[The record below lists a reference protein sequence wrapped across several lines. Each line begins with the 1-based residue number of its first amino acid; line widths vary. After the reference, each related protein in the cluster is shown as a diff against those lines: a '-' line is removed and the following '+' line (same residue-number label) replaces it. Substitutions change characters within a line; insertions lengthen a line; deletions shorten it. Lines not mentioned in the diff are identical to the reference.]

1 MLDSTNSREFVLTL
15 LSRKNKSYLLSNW
28 KPFGIEWNNKFVE
41 PLSAGVVPL
50 RVPERVY
57 RPKQKERIGKEKER
71 EKAQL
76 NVGGSVGGTQFDC
89 FFIAIIL
96 APSSTARAMAISPP
110 IRAIIRVLDRF
121 LYRGLY
127 HCPCCVAR
135 RVGSRRVLGGCAQN
149 APSPRHSTRKENR
162 SLPLHNCILRN
173 VTVIGDLL
181 GDHRFVSIETP
192 PQNLGI
198 LNRDISDAKRSPCTV
213 SWETNF
219 GERPTNLNLN
229 GF

>member
-1 MLDSTNSREFVLTL
+1 M
-15 LSRKNKSYLLSNW
+15 
-28 KPFGIEWNNKFVE
+28 
-41 PLSAGVVPL
+41 
-50 RVPERVY
+50 
-57 RPKQKERIGKEKER
+57 
-71 EKAQL
+71 
-76 NVGGSVGGTQFDC
+76 GGTQFDC

-162 SLPLHNCILRN
+162 SLLPLHNCILRN
-173 VTVIGDLL
+173 VTVIGL
-181 GDHRFVSIETP
+181 GGIIDSSRSRHPRRISESSIVTFQTRNEVRARVREKRI
-192 PQNLGI
+192 LG
-198 LNRDISDAKRSPCTV
+198 SV
-213 SWETNF
+213 
-219 GERPTNLNLN
+219 RPT
-229 GF
+229 

>member
-1 MLDSTNSREFVLTL
+1 
-15 LSRKNKSYLLSNW
+15 
-28 KPFGIEWNNKFVE
+28 
-41 PLSAGVVPL
+41 
-50 RVPERVY
+50 
-57 RPKQKERIGKEKER
+57 
-71 EKAQL
+71 
-76 NVGGSVGGTQFDC
+76 
-89 FFIAIIL
+89 
-96 APSSTARAMAISPP
+96 MAISPL

-135 RVGSRRVLGGCAQN
+135 RVDSRRVLGGCAQN

-173 VTVIGDLL
+173 ITVIGLL

-198 LNRDISDAKRSPCTV
+198 LNRDISNQVRARFREKRILGSV
-213 SWETNF
+213 
-219 GERPTNLNLN
+219 RPTWILMDFRRTITQNDSLARERQDCIAQTFNSRSFVWECPIEVFPTWNPIRNNAFSWPAFVGPGYPLYRGSLDYGSIN
-229 GF
+229 G

>member
-1 MLDSTNSREFVLTL
+1 M
-15 LSRKNKSYLLSNW
+15 
-28 KPFGIEWNNKFVE
+28 
-41 PLSAGVVPL
+41 
-50 RVPERVY
+50 
-57 RPKQKERIGKEKER
+57 
-71 EKAQL
+71 

-135 RVGSRRVLGGCAQN
+135 RVDSRRVLGGCAQN

-173 VTVIGDLL
+173 VTACWGIIDSSRSRHPRRISESSIVTFQTKSAL
-181 GDHRFVSIETP
+181 GFVRNEFW
-192 PQNLGI
+192 GA
-198 LNRDISDAKRSPCTV
+198 SDQLES
-213 SWETNF
+213 
-219 GERPTNLNLN
+219 
-229 GF
+229 